1 MPTIVS
7 FAAAS
12 DVVTVYVFVA
22 AAAAYNYYFA
32 SCVTVV
38 ATAASAPGVTTVFD
52 LSSGVASAVVGVASD
67 VFDVVAHP
75 ASSMKI

>member
-1 MPTIVS
+1 MPTIVC

-12 DVVTVYVFVA
+12 DVVTVYDFLS
-22 AAAAYNYYFA
+22 AAAAYKYYFA

-38 ATAASAPGVTTVFD
+38 ATAASALGVTTVSD

-67 VFDVVAHP
+67 VVDVAAHS